1 MISAMSEELE
11 DLYRE
16 VILDHTKRPR
26 NFREIPNANRVA
38 DGYNRLCGDKL
49 KLYAKI
55 EDGVI
60 KDLAFKGSGCS
71 ISTASASMMTEAL
84 KGKSVDEAHELF
96 YKFHEVLTG
105 PPDEVPSADELGK
118 LAAFHGVR
126 RFPIR
131 VKCATLAWHTLEAAL
146 NDQTD
151 KEVSTEGDLGAGPHR
166 T

>member
-1 MISAMSEELE
+1 MSEELE

-26 NFREIPNANRVA
+26 NLRRMPDANRVA
-38 DGYNRLCGDKL
+38 DGHNRLCGDKL
-49 KLYAKI
+49 KLFAKI

-60 KDLAFKGSGCS
+60 KDLAFQGSGCS
-71 ISTASASMMTEAL
+71 ISTASASIMTEAL
-84 KGKSVDEAHELF
+84 KGRSVEEAHELF
-96 YKFHEVLTG
+96 HKFHDVVTG
-105 PPDEVPSADELGK
+105 PPDEAAQVDELGK

-146 NDQTD
+146 NNQTD
-151 KEVSTEGDLGAGPHR
+151 REVSTEGALGEGPHR